1 MIPLLIGAAVVGAG
15 AVLLSDDDKQNSAP
29 EQTRHHVSESTVQ
42 RAMARSGRKI
52 HTVDEAP
59 QRKLSSSRPSGG
71 VWEAMTMIRNRQGM
85 HARPASIFVQK
96 ACSFHSKIQLRKEAN
111 GKTVDA
117 KSILMIMSL
126 ELNYCD
132 QVTILAEGSDARQ
145 AVNELRDLID
155 SGFDEL

>member
-15 AVLLSDDDKQNSAP
+15 TVLLSKDDKQSAAP
-29 EQTRHHVSESTVQ
+29 EHTRHRVSESTVQ
-42 RAMARSGRKI
+42 ALERSGRKI

-59 QRKLSSSRPSGG
+59 QKQLSASRPSGG
-71 VWEAMTMIRNRQGM
+71 VWEAMTMIRNRGGI

-96 ACSFHSKIQLRKEAN
+96 ACSFHSKIQLRTAN

-126 ELNYCD
+126 GLNYCD

-155 SGFDEL
+155 SGFGEL

>member
-15 AVLLSDDDKQNSAP
+15 AVLLSKDDNQNAAP
-29 EQTRHHVSESTVQ
+29 EHTRHRVSESTVQ
-42 RAMARSGRKI
+42 ALERSSREI

-59 QRKLSSSRPSGG
+59 QRYQNKGG
-71 VWEAMTMIRNRQGM
+71 VWEAMTMIRNRQGI
-85 HARPASIFVQK
+85 HARPASIFVEM
-96 ACSFHSKIQLRKEAN
+96 ACSFHSKIQLRKAN

-117 KSILMIMSL
+117 KSILMVMSL
-126 ELNYCD
+126 GLNYCD